1 MILSSTT
8 NNNKTIVPKL
18 HLRASSTWQQNSKK
32 FGPLNALNNE
42 TEEAWKSGA
51 SEYSDPL
58 QYFEIH
64 FKRNVSVHELGVQFQ
79 GGFVGMDCIVF
90 RRSTE
95 DDDWEEFDQLFME
108 TKESNEVQIFVVE
121 LDPDQTAA
129 EPCDA
134 TRIEF
139 EKSSDFYGR
148 IVIYSLEIWGKEN
161 L

>member
-1 MILSSTT
+1 
-8 NNNKTIVPKL
+8 
-18 HLRASSTWQQNSKK
+18 
-32 FGPLNALNNE
+32 
-42 TEEAWKSGA
+42 
-51 SEYSDPL
+51 
-58 QYFEIH
+58 
-64 FKRNVSVHELGVQFQ
+64 
-79 GGFVGMDCIVF
+79 
-90 RRSTE
+90 
-95 DDDWEEFDQLFME
+95 ME